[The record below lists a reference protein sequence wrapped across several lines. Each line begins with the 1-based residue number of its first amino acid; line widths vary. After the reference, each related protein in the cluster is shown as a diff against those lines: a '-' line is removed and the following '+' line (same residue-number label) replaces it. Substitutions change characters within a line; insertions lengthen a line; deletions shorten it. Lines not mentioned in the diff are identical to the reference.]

1 MANRFPIIVDRDDQN
16 KLKELPAGDNLDL
29 TGSGIVG
36 AGNITATGL
45 TIGGVSYNP
54 FSGSY
59 NDLTDKPTVAATTSD
74 LPEGTNQYF
83 TNERVDDR
91 VAAILREGTGIDI
104 VYDDLAGTITITNTG
119 TSSGGSGGLAP
130 ATNFDGL
137 ANNQIIKYSTTG
149 NTDGGAAWVNGSI
162 NYSEIVGTPSLA
174 TVATTGSYTNLI
186 NKPILVDDISD
197 LADVD
202 TQSTPPSTGQ
212 VLKWNG
218 ANWAPADDITTG
230 GSGLNADTLDGF
242 DGSYYLNYANLTNK
256 PTLFDSQFSSL
267 TGTPTTLSGYG
278 ITDAIS
284 TNQSYVQNGSITI
297 NDDNGLQIG
306 GSSISK
312 VSLGITG
319 GNVVLQNLVNEQ
331 DFEIKVKPIAGVVT
345 AIKVDTGSGRVGIY
359 KTTPT
364 RTLDV
369 GGDVGATNFFGGG
382 SNLTGITLTQV
393 TNSGSETTNSVS
405 FGNVSPAADSTYSL
419 GSNTIRWANT
429 YTDNLSIDG
438 GSTFTDGALSIK
450 TGTGSV
456 AKIDLYCE
464 VNNVHYV
471 RIEPPAHAN
480 YAGNVTLTLPNTS
493 GTIARTADIPTVPT
507 TVSSFTNDSGY
518 ITGISAQS
526 INSLNDVNITSVQN
540 DQILKYNSSTNQ
552 WENGTGGGS
561 SSIGNFT
568 LSSSTIDTDDSSQIV
583 MTPSVRMSSDL
594 TVDGNL
600 TAQRFTADSF
610 ESSGVGTPQID
621 SASSIELIAQDQ
633 VKITNSPLR
642 LASFTTTQRD
652 ALTAGNGDTIY
663 NTTTN
668 KFQGYA
674 NGAWVD
680 LHQEL

>member
-59 NDLTDKPTVAATTSD
+59 NDLTDKPTVAGTTSD

-518 ITGISAQS
+518 ITGITAQS
-526 INSLNDVNITSVQN
+526 INSLNDVSITSVQN

-552 WENGTGGGS
+552 WENGTGGS
-561 SSIGNFT
+561 TSIGNFT

-680 LHQEL
+680 LH

>member
-59 NDLTDKPTVAATTSD
+59 NDLTDKPTVAATTSE

-405 FGNVSPAADSTYSL
+405 FGNVSPSADSTYSL

-518 ITGISAQS
+518 ITGITAQS

-552 WENGTGGGS
+552 WENGTGGS
-561 SSIGNFT
+561 TSIGNFT

-633 VKITNSPLR
+633 VRITNSPLR
-642 LASFTTTQRD
+642 LASFTTTERD

-674 NGAWVD
+674 NGVWVD
-680 LHQEL
+680 LH

>member
-1 MANRFPIIVDRDDQN
+1 MANIFPIIVDRDDQN

-405 FGNVSPAADSTYSL
+405 FGNVSPSADSTYSL

-518 ITGISAQS
+518 ITGITAQS

-552 WENGTGGGS
+552 WENGTGGTT
-561 SSIGNFT
+561 SIGNFT

-633 VKITNSPLR
+633 VRITNSPLR

-680 LHQEL
+680 LH

>member
-16 KLKELPAGDNLDL
+16 KLKELPSGDNLDL

-36 AGNITATGL
+36 AGNISATGL
-45 TIGGVSYNP
+45 TINNVSYNP

-59 NDLTDKPTVAATTSD
+59 TDLTNKPTVAANTGE
-74 LPEGTNQYF
+74 LPEGTNLYF

-91 VAAILREGTGIDI
+91 VNAVLREGTGIDI
-104 VYDDLAGTITITNTG
+104 VYDDLNGTITITNTG

-137 ANNQIIKYSTTG
+137 ANNQVIKYSTTG
-149 NTDGGAAWVNGSI
+149 NTDGGAAWVNGSV
-162 NYSEIVGTPSLA
+162 NYSEIVGTPSFA
-174 TVATTGSYTNLI
+174 TVATTGSYTSLT
-186 NKPILVDDISD
+186 NKPTLVDDISD

-202 TQSTPPSTGQ
+202 TISNPPATGQ
-212 VLKWNG
+212 VLKWDG
-218 ANWAPADDITTG
+218 GKWAPADDITTG

-242 DGSYYLNYANLTNK
+242 DGSYYLNYANLTGK

-284 TNQSYVQNGSITI
+284 SNQSYTQNGSITI

-331 DFEIKVKPIAGVVT
+331 DFEIKVKPIAGTVS
-345 AIKVDTGSGRVGIY
+345 AFKIDAGSGRIGIY

-364 RTLDV
+364 KTLDV
-369 GGDVGATNFFGGG
+369 GGDVQANNYYGSGA
-382 SNLTGITLTQV
+382 NLDSITITQV
-393 TNSGSETTNSVS
+393 TTAGSETTNSVS
-405 FGNVSPAADSTYSL
+405 FGNVSPAADSTYDL
-419 GSNTIRWANT
+419 GSNTIKWTNVYA
-429 YTDNLSIDG
+429 DNLWGTGTNITSIPFANLTGVSIDYTT
-438 GSTFTDGALSIK
+438 STITNKPTIPSNTNELTNGAGFI
-450 TGTGSV
+450 
-456 AKIDLYCE
+456 
-464 VNNVHYV
+464 
-471 RIEPPAHAN
+471 
-480 YAGNVTLTLPNTS
+480 AG
-493 GTIARTADIPTVPT
+493 ITAE
-507 TVSSFTNDSGY
+507 
-518 ITGISAQS
+518 S
-526 INSLNDVNITSVQN
+526 INSLNDVNITSVANGQV
-540 DQILKYNSSTNQ
+540 LKYDSSTAK
-552 WENGTGGGS
+552 WINGTSGDT
-561 SSIGNFT
+561 IGNFT
-568 LSSSTIDTDDSSQIV
+568 LSSSVIDTDDSSQIV

-600 TAQRFTADSF
+600 TAQKFTADSF

-633 VKITNSPLR
+633 VKITSSPLR
-642 LASFTTTQRD
+642 LASFTSTQRD
-652 ALTAGNGDTIY
+652 ALTAANGDTIY

-674 NGAWVD
+674 NGSWVD
-680 LHQEL
+680 LH

>member
-36 AGNITATGL
+36 AGTITATGL

-59 NDLTDKPTVAATTSD
+59 NDLTDKPTVAGTTSD

-518 ITGISAQS
+518 ITGITAQS
-526 INSLNDVNITSVQN
+526 INSLNDVSITSVQN

-552 WENGTGGGS
+552 WENGTGGS
-561 SSIGNFT
+561 TSIGNFT

-680 LHQEL
+680 LH

>member
-242 DGSYYLNYANLTNK
+242 DGSYYLNYANFTNK

-405 FGNVSPAADSTYSL
+405 FGNVSPSADSTYSL

-438 GSTFTDGALSIK
+438 GSTFTDGSLSIK

-518 ITGISAQS
+518 ITGITAQS

-552 WENGTGGGS
+552 WENGTGGTT
-561 SSIGNFT
+561 SIGNFT

-633 VKITNSPLR
+633 VRITNSPLR

-680 LHQEL
+680 LH

>member
-59 NDLTDKPTVAATTSD
+59 NDLTDKPTVAATTSE

-405 FGNVSPAADSTYSL
+405 FGNVSPSADSTYSL

-518 ITGISAQS
+518 ITGITAQS

-552 WENGTGGGS
+552 WENGTGGS
-561 SSIGNFT
+561 TSIGNFT

-633 VKITNSPLR
+633 VRITNSPLR
-642 LASFTTTQRD
+642 LASFTTTERD

-674 NGAWVD
+674 NGSWVD
-680 LHQEL
+680 LH